1 MKIDLFGL
9 KIEIN
14 KKNKLSKMGS
24 AAKVEQSK
32 KKIFEAYEEIQNK
45 QLKFSEYRLSKLSGL
60 SINTIKKYRD
70 YIATIRSKD
79 LGLFDDEN
87 I

>member
-1 MKIDLFGL
+1 MKVNLFGL

-14 KKNKLSKMGS
+14 EKQKLSELGS

-32 KKIFEAYEEIQNK
+32 KKIFEAYEEIQKK
-45 QLKFSEYRLSKLSGL
+45 QLKFSEYRLAKISGL

-70 YIATIRSKD
+70 YIDDIRSKD
-79 LGLFDDEN
+79 LGLFDDN